1 MTQAGT
7 FGCPAHSY
15 LLKGRPSR
23 QRGREGDEMITQ
35 YRLGLIAVAWIMIQ
49 AILVAD
55 VIYRVSQSSL

>member
-1 MTQAGT
+1 
-7 FGCPAHSY
+7 
-15 LLKGRPSR
+15 
-23 QRGREGDEMITQ
+23 MITQ